1 MVAVAVAF
9 ALLSCR
15 PPPVK
20 DSKKNTELDPDFD
33 SEFRDGEEFS
43 STTGSPSYGGDE
55 ESSAPY
61 EACAAKKCG
70 EPCTSCDIEDE
81 ACVELQVIKECNLAR
96 QCVVAPVDC
105 TPPEEDEKDKD
116 KKKKKK
122 K

>member
-1 MVAVAVAF
+1 MVAVTVAF

-33 SEFRDGEEFS
+33 SEFSDGEDFS
-43 STTGSPSYGGDE
+43 SSTPSSSSYGDEGD
-55 ESSAPY
+55 SSAPY
-61 EACAAKKCG
+61 EPCAGKKCG
-70 EPCTSCDIEDE
+70 EPCTSCNIEDE
-81 ACVELQVIKECNLAR
+81 ACVELQVIKECSLTR

-105 TPPEEDEKDKD
+105 TPPEDEDEKG

-122 K
+122 Q